1 MPKKKIFCCCLFCVI
16 ILLLPGCSGNLSE
29 PMAESQQIKKRVDE
43 HLAVDINYNSK
54 VNNYY
59 NIKLD
64 KKTYSDESIC
74 DVFLKDKK
82 FEKQLWTDG
91 IGKTFTSGNYELR
104 TVGNLFDYVNS
115 AVCENYFLLVRKD
128 NAAIP
133 GVLRTDLKE
142 FFNLAK
148 LTDLDYDSSKKLNDN
163 YIESLGISCS
173 LSEYYAL
180 DIKGLNLLERY
191 ILPDENYNELKENG
205 SLPNGRFREWKKD
218 QEAYVFVSQVT
229 FDDTPIH
236 SISYSVD
243 GQIRETDFG
252 CVWSIIGKDGLISFS
267 SGNIPGKE
275 IERTDVTL
283 INMNDALLQVI
294 KMYQNRLFTTDVCIN
309 QVDLMYIPIENS
321 ATEIT
326 LMPAWRFQTVIK
338 GSNNTL
344 ETSDNYNSQDIIEYT
359 IINAT
364 TGEVL
369 N

>member
-54 VNNYY
+54 VTNYY
-59 NIKLD
+59 NVKLD

-74 DVFLKDKK
+74 NVFLKDKK
-82 FEKQLWTDG
+82 FEQHLWSDG
-91 IGKTFTSGNYELR
+91 TGKTFTSGNYELR
-104 TVGNLFDYVNS
+104 AGGNFFDYVNS
-115 AVCENYFLLVRKD
+115 AVCENYYLLVRKD

-142 FFNLAK
+142 FFNHSK

-173 LSEYYAL
+173 LTEYYAL
-180 DIKGLNLLERY
+180 DIKGLNLLEKY
-191 ILPDENYNELKENG
+191 ILPDENYNELKEKG
-205 SLPNGRFREWKKD
+205 SLPNGRFREWKKE
-218 QEAYVFVSQVT
+218 QEAYVFVNQVN
-229 FDDTPIH
+229 FNGTPVH

-275 IERTDVTL
+275 IERNEVTL
-283 INMNDALLQVI
+283 IDMYDALQQVI
-294 KMYQNRLFTTDVCIN
+294 EMYQNRLFTTDVCIN
-309 QVDLMYIPIENS
+309 QVELMYIPIENS
-321 ATEIT
+321 ANEIT
-326 LMPAWRFQTVIK
+326 LMPAWKFRTVIE
-338 GSNNTL
+338 GSNKAST
-344 ETSDNYNSQDIIEYT
+344 TSDNYIKQDIIEYT
-359 IINAT
+359 IINAA